1 MGLLHCLW
9 WGEGNP
15 PKQRS
20 SRYLSAPKAR
30 SPGEA
35 RGGCADLVVINLHFS
50 LRCLEL
56 DRSVLCLLGPF
67 PKLWELGSPCRM
79 PTELDPSLCSP
90 VVTHCPQGLEC
101 AANTAASRQRLLPLC
116 HCLGMDPGR
125 MHLALEP
132 WEVLVSELSSLL
144 TLHTC

>member
-20 SRYLSAPKAR
+20 CRYLGAPKAR

-35 RGGCADLVVINLHFS
+35 RGGCAELVVINLHFA

-56 DRSVLCLLGPF
+56 HRFCSASLASSQSS
-67 PKLWELGSPCRM
+67 GSWSLPAGCPQCWSPPCA
-79 PTELDPSLCSP
+79 PQCS
-90 VVTHCPQGLEC
+90 HCPRGLKC
-101 AANTAASRQRLLPLC
+101 AANTAVSRQMLLPVC
-116 HCLGMDPGR
+116 HCLRMDPGR
-125 MHLALEP
+125 MHLAQEP

-144 TLHTC
+144 TLHSC